1 MWLPYSDSLVFLFCT
16 RYSGR
21 RLTKIAGPGRANQ
34 KRYLLRELK
43 KCKGI
48 KRSDPILAVMR
59 HNPSLFFESFDPKK
73 AAESTAAAVRGVDG
87 PWKAPC
93 RARF

>member
-1 MWLPYSDSLVFLFCT
+1 VFLFCT

-21 RLTKIAGPGRANQ
+21 RLAKLAGPGRANQ
-34 KRYLLRELK
+34 KRGLLRELK
-43 KCKGI
+43 NCKGTR
-48 KRSDPILAVMR
+48 RSDPILSVMR
-59 HNPSLFFESFDPKK
+59 HNPCLFFQSFAPKE
-73 AAESTAAAVRGVDG
+73 AAEAAEAAVAPESAVDV

>member
-1 MWLPYSDSLVFLFCT
+1 VFLFCT

-43 KCKGI
+43 KCKGT
-48 KRSDPILAVMR
+48 KRSDPILSVMR
-59 HNPSLFFESFDPKK
+59 RNPCLFFQSFAPKEAAEAAVAAEATV
-73 AAESTAAAVRGVDG
+73 AAESAFGG

-93 RARF
+93 SARF